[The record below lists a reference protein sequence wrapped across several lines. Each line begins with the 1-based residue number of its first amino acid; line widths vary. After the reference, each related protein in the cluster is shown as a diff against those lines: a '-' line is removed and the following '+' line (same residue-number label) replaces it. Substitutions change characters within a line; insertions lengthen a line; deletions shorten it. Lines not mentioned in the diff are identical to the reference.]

1 MEEGRTGGNG
11 VNNCGKVGDL
21 LSAQNVGGGGVVTEC
36 FPLEMGVGKTFP
48 PPCDYVYVVIKCLQ
62 NHENVFYN

>member
-11 VNNCGKVGDL
+11 VNNCGKDGDL
-21 LSAQNVGGGGVVTEC
+21 LSAQNVGGGEVVAEC
-36 FPLEMGVGKTFP
+36 FPLEMGMGKTFP
-48 PPCDYVYVVIKCLQ
+48 LCDYEYVVIKCLQ